1 MSGGRKRIAVVGTG
15 ISGLGAAWLLAP
27 THDVRVF
34 EREKRIGGHTNT
46 RRVRG
51 ARGTVA
57 VDSGFIVYNTETY
70 PLLTTLFDALDV
82 ESQPVDMSFSFECER
97 CGVVYSGLGLR
108 GVLADPGNAFR
119 PEFLAFLAAIVRFN
133 LAGRAGRLPPAGQT
147 LRDYVASAGSDVL
160 GRHYVFPLASA
171 LWSTGIPAVKR
182 FPARTFVEF
191 FRRHRLFQFR
201 NRLQWRSIPGGSRVY
216 VDAMLR
222 RLDGRVHTGLPVQAV
237 TREAGS
243 CRLHFADGTSQEF
256 DRVILATHADEALSL
271 LHPPTAAERDLLGAW
286 DYAVND
292 TWVHSD
298 PRFLPSRPAAHASWN
313 YRVEDSRN
321 PSPVTTM
328 TYNLNRLQRL
338 DPATPWL
345 VTLNPARRPAHVHD
359 RVEYTHPIYTPD
371 SVATQRAIPALN
383 GRRGTYFCGAY
394 LGFRL
399 PRGRLSLGG
408 RGGRRSRRTAGMS
421 TSLRSGLYLGTVRHR
436 RFAPRKNAFRYGVY
450 QLLLDLSELP
460 ALDPRDRIL
469 RVQPRGTRLVSRPR
483 SSGGAQ
489 TSRCA
494 PSSPA
499 GCAGRA
505 MSWVTPACCS

>member
-1 MSGGRKRIAVVGTG
+1 VKGARKRIAVVGTG

-27 THDVRVF
+27 AHDVQVF

-46 RRVRG
+46 HRVRG

-57 VDSGFIVYNTETY
+57 VDSGFIVYNTTTY

-82 ESQPVDMSFSFECER
+82 ESQLADMSFSFECER
-97 CGVVYSGLGLR
+97 CGVVYSGLGAR
-108 GVLADPGNAFR
+108 GVLADPVNALR
-119 PEFLAFLAAIVRFN
+119 PEFLAFLTAIGRFN
-133 LAGRAGRLPPAGQT
+133 VAGRSGGLPRAGQT
-147 LRDYVASAGSDVL
+147 LGDYVASAGSDVL

-182 FPARTFVEF
+182 FPARTFVDF
-191 FRRHRLFQFR
+191 FRRHRLFQLR

-222 RLDGRVHTGLPVQAV
+222 RLDGRVHTGLAVRAV

-243 CRLHFADGTSQEF
+243 CRLHFADGASQEF

-271 LHPPTAAERDLLGAW
+271 LDPPTSTERELLGAW
-286 DYAVND
+286 DYATND

-298 PRFLPSRPAAHASWN
+298 PRFLSSRPAAHASWN
-313 YRVEDSRN
+313 YRVQDCRN

-359 RVEYTHPIYTPD
+359 RVGYTHPIYTTD
-371 SVATQRAIPALN
+371 SVATQDAIPALN

-394 LGFRL
+394 LGFGFHEDGFRSAVEAAQDLGARL
-399 PRGRLSLGG
+399 
-408 RGGRRSRRTAGMS
+408 
-421 TSLRSGLYLGTVRHR
+421 
-436 RFAPRKNAFRYGVY
+436 
-450 QLLLDLSELP
+450 E
-460 ALDPRDRIL
+460 
-469 RVQPRGTRLVSRPR
+469 
-483 SSGGAQ
+483 
-489 TSRCA
+489 
-494 PSSPA
+494 
-499 GCAGRA
+499 
-505 MSWVTPACCS
+505 